1 MSGIS
6 LTEVLKTRSLQNAK
20 ILAGRNAL
28 NRLVTGVTVGEV
40 PDIANWLTGGELVL
54 STFYAVSRNVDG
66 IRSFAKRIINGP
78 ATALAVKPARF
89 LEVLPPDILDLA
101 EELDFPIIEIP
112 PDIRWTTIIADVYE
126 IMARANTASNAGEI
140 ENELLQAAI
149 DGRGLKSIALTT
161 SRKLDAPVIIYD
173 LLDGIVAE
181 ETPTEP
187 FPKDLIDLFVRDDER
202 FAGNFHEPRGIS
214 GRPVVERLT
223 VDGSDVFASHVLIGL
238 ETVAFVAT
246 VVPDNLD
253 EATLSILKKAAEAT
267 AIEIARTRAIE
278 EAKARAYGDFL
289 NDLISGRIPYEQV
302 DAQLIRLGVDISQ
315 GFAVL
320 YCPFST
326 MHLFGR
332 FYRDVSRAVRNEAKG
347 SLLMEHDAGLAVILA
362 QTGET
367 AKISKSNHTR
377 NIAKRILAIAE
388 MLDSEATIGISRVR
402 SRSTEIVRALDEAKV
417 ALDFGCRV
425 NGNGSMTDF
434 DQVGIYRLLLPLARE
449 AKDDGRLYYEET
461 VGRLAEYDN
470 RHGTELLDTLE
481 SFYRNSENIALTAEK
496 LYTHRHTIRYRLQR
510 IAEITGF
517 DPFDG
522 SGRERLYMGLH
533 VKYLLNL

>member
-1 MSGIS
+1 M
-6 LTEVLKTRSLQNAK
+6 EALKTKSLRDAK
-20 ILAGRNAL
+20 ILAGRGAL
-28 NRLVTGVTVGEV
+28 DRLVTGVTVGEV

-54 STFYAVSRNVDG
+54 STFFAVSRNIDG
-66 IRSFAKRIINGP
+66 IRSFAKRIIKGP
-78 ATALAVKPARF
+78 AAALAVKPARF

-112 PDIRWTTIIADVYE
+112 PDVRWTTIIADVYE
-126 IMARANTASNAGEI
+126 AMARANTSPNAGEI

-181 ETPTEP
+181 ETPTDP
-187 FPKDLIDLFVRDDER
+187 FPKDLIDLFVQDD
-202 FAGNFHEPRGIS
+202 AGPSGSLHKPRGIS
-214 GRPVVERLT
+214 GRPVVERFM
-223 VDGSDVFASHVLIGL
+223 VDGSDVFAAHVLIGL

-278 EAKARAYGDFL
+278 EAKARIYGDFL
-289 NDLISGRIPYEQV
+289 NDLISGRIPQEQV
-302 DAQLIRLGVDISQ
+302 DTQLIRLGADISK
-315 GFAVL
+315 GYAVL
-320 YCPFST
+320 YCPFDLK
-326 MHLFGR
+326 HLFGR
-332 FYRDVSRAVRNEAKG
+332 FYRDVSRAVRSEAQG
-347 SLLMEHDAGLAVILA
+347 SLLMEYDAGLVAILA
-362 QTGET
+362 QTGEM
-367 AKISKSNHTR
+367 AKISKASHTAD
-377 NIAKRILAIAE
+377 IAKKILVIAD
-388 MLDSEATIGISRVR
+388 MLGVKAVIGISRIR
-402 SRSTEIVRALDEAKV
+402 EGSSEIIRALDEAKI
-417 ALDFGCRV
+417 AFDFGCRV
-425 NGNGSMTDF
+425 NGAGSITDF

-449 AKDDGRLYYEET
+449 ARNDGQLYYEET
-461 VGRLAEYDN
+461 IGRLVDYDK
-470 RHGTELLDTLE
+470 RHGTDLLETLE

-510 IAEITGF
+510 IAEITGY

-522 SGRERLYMGLH
+522 AGRERLYMGLH